1 MKGVKGDLY
10 LEISIVNPTKLNE
23 EQEKLY
29 KQLYELSE

>member
-23 EQEKLY
+23 EQEELYKKLY
-29 KQLYELSE
+29 DISE